1 MGLSDRYPGTML
13 ALGGLLQVA
22 ILWTFLTAF
31 YQVYISRV
39 ETRALDHQMSD
50 LIRRNV
56 PKALAKADTPAKSLK
71 SLLRSLDLGRVADL
85 YRRPDEAVETS
96 NRWLFVV
103 AWVVAAAL
111 FGGVAVLLAV
121 VFGSCGLEGA
131 GPDVLDVVREN
142 VWLFLVVG
150 VVEFLFFQHIAAKF
164 IPAAPSDLVH
174 GLLRRLRGSG
184 PGRAGPDPPASRA
197 GTLAGAQG
205 VFHGRV
211 RVGVRRRA
219 AGGGRGHV
227 RVGSH
232 AQAVGRR
239 GRANRLIPPHRDRR
253 HAACVRTPR
262 SSSLRPPRD

>member
-184 PGRAGPDPPASRA
+184 SGSGGAGSSREPCRDVWPEPKESSMVVCGSVFGAALLAAVVATCASGHMRKLWGA
-197 GTLAGAQG
+197 GIEQ
-205 VFHGRV
+205 
-211 RVGVRRRA
+211 
-219 AGGGRGHV
+219 
-227 RVGSH
+227 
-232 AQAVGRR
+232 
-239 GRANRLIPPHRDRR
+239 ID
-253 HAACVRTPR
+253 
-262 SSSLRPPRD
+262 